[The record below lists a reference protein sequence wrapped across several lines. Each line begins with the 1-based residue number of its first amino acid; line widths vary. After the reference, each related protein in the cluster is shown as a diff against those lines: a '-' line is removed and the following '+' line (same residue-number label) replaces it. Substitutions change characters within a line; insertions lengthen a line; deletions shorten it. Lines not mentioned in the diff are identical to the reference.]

1 MEWLPAF
8 RPPSRIRAT
17 RLLSSVLIRT
27 VLLIALGLAA
37 PSGLAAFQGADSL
50 TVARRVVAATSLA
63 AKEYALGVTEGGGR
77 VIHLEEV
84 EEARLFIANARQ
96 EAPGLPAAV
105 RATAETEL
113 AAIAGLLE
121 RLGPPADV
129 EGRVD
134 ALTRAIAAAAGGAL
148 DPTPRRRP
156 SLARGRWVYGERCAA
171 CHGEAG
177 AGDGP
182 QARYMV
188 GPPPANFT
196 DPAVIGGAALVDV
209 FRRITLG
216 VPGTAMPSFEGLLR
230 DDDRWAVAAYV
241 ATLPYEGSLIAA
253 TFAAVRRQVD
263 SAVAR
268 RSERDAFE
276 AYLTFEQVEAELR
289 VGEPALARV
298 LEAEF
303 ATLRARA
310 ITGDSA
316 ALDSVR
322 ARLTTGLAR
331 AERAVTDRP
340 GAPALFAQSF
350 LLMVREGFEAIL
362 ILAALLTFLTKA
374 GVPERRRQVTH
385 GAFWAIAASA
395 VTWVLVERLFDASA
409 AQREALEGA
418 TMLLATA
425 VLFWVSYWLLSKIDV
440 ARWSAFVRDR
450 LAGAVASGSGF
461 ALASVAFLAVY
472 REGLETILF
481 YQALFAAAG
490 SGAPAVV
497 AGMAVGGAA
506 LVALYVGIHRFGL
519 RIPMRPFFAVTS
531 AVLYYMAFV
540 FAGKGVAELQAAGLV
555 RVSPVEWVPRVP
567 ALGIFPTLQSV
578 SLQAVLLV
586 AAAVAVVWALRP
598 ARQPAQT

>member
-1 MEWLPAF
+1 
-8 RPPSRIRAT
+8 
-17 RLLSSVLIRT
+17 
-27 VLLIALGLAA
+27 
-37 PSGLAAFQGADSL
+37 
-50 TVARRVVAATSLA
+50 VVAATSLA

-77 VIHLEEV
+77 IIHLEEV

-96 EAPGLPAAV
+96 EAPGLPDAV
-105 RATAETEL
+105 RGTAAAEL

-121 RLGPPADV
+121 RLAPPDEV
-129 EGRVD
+129 EQRVD
-134 ALTRAIAAAAGGAL
+134 ALTRTIAAAAGGTL

-156 SLARGRWVYGERCAA
+156 SLARGRWVFEQRCAA
-171 CHGEAG
+171 CHGETG

-182 QARYMV
+182 QARYMA

-209 FRRITLG
+209 YRRISLG
-216 VPGTAMPSFEGLLR
+216 VPGTAMPAFEGLLR

-241 ATLPYEGSLIAA
+241 ATLPYEGSLVAA

-289 VGEPALARV
+289 VSEPGLARA

-310 ITGDSA
+310 ITADSA
-316 ALDSVR
+316 AIDSVR
-322 ARLTTGLAR
+322 TRLVAGLAR
-331 AERAVTDRP
+331 AEKAVSDRP
-340 GAPALFAQSF
+340 SAPALFAQSF
-350 LLMVREGFEAIL
+350 LLLLREGFEAIL
-362 ILAALLTFLTKA
+362 ILAALLAFLTKA
-374 GVPERRRQVTH
+374 GAPERRRHVTH
-385 GAFWAIAASA
+385 GAFGALVASA
-395 VTWVLVERLFDASA
+395 VTWVLVERLFEASA

-425 VLFWVSYWLLSKIDV
+425 VLFGVSYWLLSKVDV
-440 ARWSAFVRDR
+440 ARWTAFMKDR
-450 LAGAVASGSGF
+450 VAGALRSGSGF

-490 SGAPAVV
+490 SGAVAVAAGMV
-497 AGMAVGGAA
+497 AGGVA

-540 FAGKGVAELQAAGLV
+540 FAGKGIAELQAAGLV
-555 RVSPVEWVPRVP
+555 AVSPVEWAPRVP
-567 ALGIFPTLQSV
+567 ALGIFPTLQSL

-586 AAAVAVVWALRP
+586 AAGVAVVWALRRP
-598 ARQPAQT
+598 APAPERV